1 MMRTYEEVIRQ
12 IENTHRFGNLP
23 GVEVMEH
30 VLKQLAS
37 INGKLPFVHIA
48 GTNGKGSVCAFMTE
62 IFRRSGLKAGAFIS
76 PHVVVFEERISV
88 NGQMISRED
97 VARLGNKL
105 LDTDFGVNLTMFD
118 YCLAMALM
126 YFTEQDCDIVVIETG
141 LGGRLDSTNAIGLPL
156 ATVITKIGYDHV
168 AILGDK
174 LEDIAREKAGIIKT
188 GSHVFSEQQEE
199 EAEAVIRDAADKC
212 QVQLTFVTKE
222 EIEAASKYNLRLLG
236 VHQWEN
242 AALAKLAAEYVLE
255 KFINAA
261 VTDGNKLKK
270 NEPAAEP
277 SSGTSEVMTVNISKL
292 NESEI
297 ITALRETV
305 WQGRME
311 ILSQKPFFMVDGAHN
326 GHGVLA
332 LRDSL
337 KTLYPCEKFHMIMA
351 VMADKDYKAMV
362 EEILPYAEDFVAVNM
377 DNSRALQAKDL
388 AEFINSRGV
397 KADCVDSVEE
407 ALKTLRADTKN
418 LAFGSLYFIGEIK
431 ERY

>member
-1 MMRTYEEVIRQ
+1 MRTYEEVIRQ

-30 VLKQLAS
+30 VLKQLAG

-62 IFRRSGLKAGAFIS
+62 IFRKSGLKAGAFIS
-76 PHVVVFEERISV
+76 PHVVFFEERISV

-126 YFTEQDCDIVVIETG
+126 YFTEQGCDIMVIETG

-222 EIEAASKYNLRLLG
+222 EIEAASKYNLSLLG

-242 AALAKLAAEYVLE
+242 AAVAKLAAEYVLE

-270 NEPAAEP
+270 NEP
-277 SSGTSEVMTVNISKL
+277 
-292 NESEI
+292 EI
-297 ITALRETV
+297 ISALRETV

-362 EEILPYAEDFVAVNM
+362 EELLPYAEDFVAVNM

>member
-1 MMRTYEEVIRQ
+1 MRTYEEVIRQ

-30 VLKQLAS
+30 VLKQLAG
-37 INGKLPFVHIA
+37 INDKLPFVHIA

-126 YFTEQDCDIVVIETG
+126 YFTEQDCDIMVIETG

-174 LEDIAREKAGIIKT
+174 LGDIAREKAGIIKT

-242 AALAKLAAEYVLE
+242 AAVAKLAAEYVLE

-270 NEPAAEP
+270 
-277 SSGTSEVMTVNISKL
+277 

-362 EEILPYAEDFVAVNM
+362 EELLPYAEDFVAVNM
-377 DNSRALQAKDL
+377 DNSRALQAKEL

>member
-1 MMRTYEEVIRQ
+1 MRTYEEVIRQ

-23 GVEVMEH
+23 GVEVMER
-30 VLKQLAS
+30 VLKQLAG

-62 IFRRSGLKAGAFIS
+62 IFRKSGLKAGAFIS

-126 YFTEQDCDIVVIETG
+126 YFTEQDCDIMVIETG

-174 LEDIAREKAGIIKT
+174 LGDIAREKAGIIKT

-242 AALAKLAAEYVLE
+242 AAVAKLAAEYVLE

-270 NEPAAEP
+270 NEP
-277 SSGTSEVMTVNISKL
+277 
-292 NESEI
+292 EI
-297 ITALRETV
+297 ISALRETV

-362 EEILPYAEDFVAVNM
+362 EELLPYAEDFVAVNM

-431 ERY
+431 GRY

>member
-30 VLKQLAS
+30 VLKQLAG

-270 NEPAAEP
+270 NEP
-277 SSGTSEVMTVNISKL
+277 
-292 NESEI
+292 EI
-297 ITALRETV
+297 ISALRETV

-362 EEILPYAEDFVAVNM
+362 EELLPYAEDFVAVNM

-431 ERY
+431 GRY

>member
-30 VLKQLAS
+30 VLKQLAG

-174 LEDIAREKAGIIKT
+174 LGDIAREKAGIIKT

-242 AALAKLAAEYVLE
+242 AAVAKLAAEYVLE

-270 NEPAAEP
+270 NE
-277 SSGTSEVMTVNISKL
+277 
-292 NESEI
+292 SEI

-311 ILSQKPFFMVDGAHN
+311 ILSQNPFFMVDGAHN

-362 EEILPYAEDFVAVNM
+362 EELLPYAEDFVAVNM

>member
-30 VLKQLAS
+30 VLKQLAG

-126 YFTEQDCDIVVIETG
+126 YFTEQDCDIMVIETG

-156 ATVITKIGYDHV
+156 ATVITKIGYDHM

-174 LEDIAREKAGIIKT
+174 LGDIAREKAGIIKT

-242 AALAKLAAEYVLE
+242 AAVAKLAAEYVLE

-270 NEPAAEP
+270 NE
-277 SSGTSEVMTVNISKL
+277 
-292 NESEI
+292 SEI

-311 ILSQKPFFMVDGAHN
+311 ILSQNPFFMVDGAHN

-362 EEILPYAEDFVAVNM
+362 EELLPYAEDFVAVNM
-377 DNSRALQAKDL
+377 DNSRALQAKNL

>member
-1 MMRTYEEVIRQ
+1 MRTYEEVIRQ

-30 VLKQLAS
+30 VLKQLAG
-37 INGKLPFVHIA
+37 INDKLPFVHIA

-126 YFTEQDCDIVVIETG
+126 YFTEQDCDIMVIETG

-174 LEDIAREKAGIIKT
+174 LGDIAREKAGIIKT

-199 EAEAVIRDAADKC
+199 EVEAVIRDAADKC

-242 AALAKLAAEYVLE
+242 AAVAKLAAEYVLE

-270 NEPAAEP
+270 NE
-277 SSGTSEVMTVNISKL
+277 
-292 NESEI
+292 SEI

-311 ILSQKPFFMVDGAHN
+311 ILSQNPFFMVDGAHN

>member
-1 MMRTYEEVIRQ
+1 MRTYEEVIRQ

-30 VLKQLAS
+30 VLKQLAG
-37 INGKLPFVHIA
+37 IDGKLPFVHIA

-62 IFRRSGLKAGAFIS
+62 IFRKSGLKAGAFIS

-126 YFTEQDCDIVVIETG
+126 YFTEQDCDIMVIETG

-188 GSHVFSEQQEE
+188 GSRVFSEQQEE

-212 QVQLTFVTKE
+212 HVQLTFVTKE

-242 AALAKLAAEYVLE
+242 AAVAKLAAEYVLE

-270 NEPAAEP
+270 NEP
-277 SSGTSEVMTVNISKL
+277 
-292 NESEI
+292 EI
-297 ITALRETV
+297 ISALRETV

-311 ILSQKPFFMVDGAHN
+311 ILSQNPFFMVDGAHN

-362 EEILPYAEDFVAVNM
+362 EELLPYAEDFVAVNM
-377 DNSRALQAKDL
+377 DNSRALQAKEL

>member
-1 MMRTYEEVIRQ
+1 MRTYEEVIRQ

-30 VLKQLAS
+30 VLKQLAG

-62 IFRRSGLKAGAFIS
+62 IFRKSGLKAGAFIS

-126 YFTEQDCDIVVIETG
+126 YFTEQDCDIMVIETG

-188 GSHVFSEQQEE
+188 GSYVFSEQQEE

-222 EIEAASKYNLRLLG
+222 EIEAASKYNLSLLG

-242 AALAKLAAEYVLE
+242 AAVAKLAAEYVLE

-270 NEPAAEP
+270 NEP
-277 SSGTSEVMTVNISKL
+277 
-292 NESEI
+292 EI
-297 ITALRETV
+297 ISALRETV

-362 EEILPYAEDFVAVNM
+362 EELLPYAEDFVAVNM

-431 ERY
+431 GRY

>member
-1 MMRTYEEVIRQ
+1 MRTYEEVIRQ

-30 VLKQLAS
+30 VLKQLAG

-62 IFRRSGLKAGAFIS
+62 IFRKSGLKAGAFIS
-76 PHVVVFEERISV
+76 PHVVFFEERISV

-126 YFTEQDCDIVVIETG
+126 YFTEQDCDIMVIETG

-199 EAEAVIRDAADKC
+199 KAEAVIRDAADKC

-222 EIEAASKYNLRLLG
+222 EIEAASKYNLSLLG

-242 AALAKLAAEYVLE
+242 AAVAKLAAEYVLE

-270 NEPAAEP
+270 NEP
-277 SSGTSEVMTVNISKL
+277 
-292 NESEI
+292 EI
-297 ITALRETV
+297 ISALRETV

-362 EEILPYAEDFVAVNM
+362 EELLPYAEDFVAVNM

-431 ERY
+431 GRY

>member
-1 MMRTYEEVIRQ
+1 MRTYEEVIRQ

-30 VLKQLAS
+30 VLKQLAG

-48 GTNGKGSVCAFMTE
+48 GTNGKGSVCAFMTQ
-62 IFRRSGLKAGAFIS
+62 IFRKSGLKTGAFIS

-126 YFTEQDCDIVVIETG
+126 YFTEQGCDIVVIETG

-174 LEDIAREKAGIIKT
+174 LGDIAREKAGIIKT
-188 GSHVFSEQQEE
+188 GSRVFSEQQEE

-242 AALAKLAAEYVLE
+242 AAVAKLAAEYVLE

-261 VTDGNKLKK
+261 VTD
-270 NEPAAEP
+270 
-277 SSGTSEVMTVNISKL
+277 VMAVNISKL

-311 ILSQKPFFMVDGAHN
+311 ILSPKPFFMVDGAHN

-362 EEILPYAEDFVAVNM
+362 EELLPYAEDFVAVNM

-407 ALKTLRADTKN
+407 ALKTLRADAKN

>member
-30 VLKQLAS
+30 VLKQLAG

-48 GTNGKGSVCAFMTE
+48 GTNGKGSVCAFMTQ
-62 IFRRSGLKAGAFIS
+62 IFRKSGLKAGTFIS

-97 VARLGNKL
+97 VTRLGNKL

-126 YFTEQDCDIVVIETG
+126 YFTEQDCDIMVIETG

-188 GSHVFSEQQEE
+188 GSRVFSELQEE

-242 AALAKLAAEYVLE
+242 AAVAKLAAEYVLE

-270 NEPAAEP
+270 NEA
-277 SSGTSEVMTVNISKL
+277 
-292 NESEI
+292 EI

-311 ILSQKPFFMVDGAHN
+311 ILSQNPFFMVDGAHN

-362 EEILPYAEDFVAVNM
+362 EELLPYAEDFVAVNM

>member
-1 MMRTYEEVIRQ
+1 MRTYEEVIRQ

-30 VLKQLAS
+30 VLKQLAG

-62 IFRRSGLKAGAFIS
+62 IFRKSGLKAGAFIS

-126 YFTEQDCDIVVIETG
+126 YFTEQGCDIMVIETG

-174 LEDIAREKAGIIKT
+174 LGDIAREKAGIIKT

-199 EAEAVIRDAADKC
+199 EAEDVIRDAADKC

-242 AALAKLAAEYVLE
+242 AAVAKLAAEYVLE

-270 NEPAAEP
+270 NEP
-277 SSGTSEVMTVNISKL
+277 
-292 NESEI
+292 EI
-297 ITALRETV
+297 ISALRETV

-311 ILSQKPFFMVDGAHN
+311 ILSQNPFFMVDGAHN

-362 EEILPYAEDFVAVNM
+362 EELLPYAEDFVAVNM
-377 DNSRALQAKDL
+377 DNSRALQAKEL

>member
-1 MMRTYEEVIRQ
+1 
-12 IENTHRFGNLP
+12 
-23 GVEVMEH
+23 MEH
-30 VLKQLAS
+30 VLKQLAG

-62 IFRRSGLKAGAFIS
+62 IFRKSGLKAGAFIS

-126 YFTEQDCDIVVIETG
+126 YFTEQDCDIMVIETG

-199 EAEAVIRDAADKC
+199 KAEAVIRDAADKC

-242 AALAKLAAEYVLE
+242 AAVAKLAAEYVLE

-270 NEPAAEP
+270 
-277 SSGTSEVMTVNISKL
+277 

-362 EEILPYAEDFVAVNM
+362 EELLPYAEDFVAVNM
-377 DNSRALQAKDL
+377 DNSRAMQAKDL

>member
-1 MMRTYEEVIRQ
+1 MRTYEEVIRQ

-23 GVEVMEH
+23 GVEAMEH
-30 VLKQLAS
+30 VLKQLAG

-62 IFRRSGLKAGAFIS
+62 IFRKSGLKAGAFIS

-126 YFTEQDCDIVVIETG
+126 YFTEQGCDIMVIETG

-222 EIEAASKYNLRLLG
+222 EIEAASKYNLSLLG

-242 AALAKLAAEYVLE
+242 AAVAKLAAEYVLE

-270 NEPAAEP
+270 NEP
-277 SSGTSEVMTVNISKL
+277 
-292 NESEI
+292 EI
-297 ITALRETV
+297 ISALRETV

-362 EEILPYAEDFVAVNM
+362 EELLPYAEDFVAVNM

>member
-1 MMRTYEEVIRQ
+1 MRTYEEVIRQ

-30 VLKQLAS
+30 VLKQLAG
-37 INGKLPFVHIA
+37 INGKLPFVHVA
-48 GTNGKGSVCAFMTE
+48 GTNGKGSVCAFMTQ
-62 IFRRSGLKAGAFIS
+62 IFKESGLKVGTFIS
-76 PHVVVFEERISV
+76 PHVVVFEERITV

-126 YFTEQDCDIVVIETG
+126 YFTEQDCDIAVIETG

-168 AILGDK
+168 AILGDN
-174 LEDIAREKAGIIKT
+174 LTDIAGEKAGIIKS
-188 GSHVFSEQQEE
+188 GSRVFSEMQEE
-199 EAEAVIRDAADKC
+199 EAEAVIRHAADKC
-212 QVQLTFVTKE
+212 QVQLTFVTEE
-222 EIEAASKYNLRLLG
+222 EIKEASKYNLRLLG

-242 AALAKLAAEYVLE
+242 AAVAKLAAEYVLD
-255 KFINAA
+255 
-261 VTDGNKLKK
+261 TMGN
-270 NEPAAEP
+270 
-277 SSGTSEVMTVNISKL
+277 NITRLS
-292 NESEI
+292 ESEI
-297 ITALRETV
+297 ISALRETT

-311 ILSQKPFFMVDGAHN
+311 ILSQTPFFMVDGAHN

-337 KTLYPCEKFHMIMA
+337 KTLYPGEKFHMIMA

-362 EEILPYAEDFVAVNM
+362 EELLPYAIDFVAVNM

-388 AEFINSRGV
+388 ADFINDRGV
-397 KADCVDSVEE
+397 KAACVDSVDE
-407 ALKTLRADTKN
+407 ALRTLRTDTKN

>member
-1 MMRTYEEVIRQ
+1 MRTYEEVIRQ

-30 VLKQLAS
+30 VLKQLAG

-62 IFRRSGLKAGAFIS
+62 IFRKSGLKAGAFIS

-97 VARLGNKL
+97 VARFGNKL

-126 YFTEQDCDIVVIETG
+126 YFTEQDCDIMVIETG

-222 EIEAASKYNLRLLG
+222 EIEAASKYNLSLLG

-242 AALAKLAAEYVLE
+242 AAVAKLAAEYVLE

-270 NEPAAEP
+270 NEP
-277 SSGTSEVMTVNISKL
+277 
-292 NESEI
+292 EI
-297 ITALRETV
+297 ISALRETV

-362 EEILPYAEDFVAVNM
+362 EELLPYAEDFVAVNM

-431 ERY
+431 GRY

>member
-1 MMRTYEEVIRQ
+1 
-12 IENTHRFGNLP
+12 
-23 GVEVMEH
+23 MEH
-30 VLKQLAS
+30 VLKQLAG

-48 GTNGKGSVCAFMTE
+48 GTNGKGSVCAFMTQ
-62 IFRRSGLKAGAFIS
+62 IFRKSGLKTGAFIS

-126 YFTEQDCDIVVIETG
+126 YFTEQGCDIVVIETG

-174 LEDIAREKAGIIKT
+174 LGDIAREKAGIIKT
-188 GSHVFSEQQEE
+188 GSRVFSEQQEE

-242 AALAKLAAEYVLE
+242 AAVAKLAAEYVLE

-261 VTDGNKLKK
+261 VTD
-270 NEPAAEP
+270 
-277 SSGTSEVMTVNISKL
+277 VMAVNISKL

-362 EEILPYAEDFVAVNM
+362 EELLPYAEDFVAVNM

-407 ALKTLRADTKN
+407 ALKTLRADAKN

>member
-30 VLKQLAS
+30 VLKQLAG

-62 IFRRSGLKAGAFIS
+62 IFRKSGLKAGAFIS

-242 AALAKLAAEYVLE
+242 AAVAKLAAEYVLE

-270 NEPAAEP
+270 NE
-277 SSGTSEVMTVNISKL
+277 
-292 NESEI
+292 SEI
-297 ITALRETV
+297 ISALRETV

-362 EEILPYAEDFVAVNM
+362 EELLPYAEDFVAVNM

-407 ALKTLRADTKN
+407 ALKTLKADTKN

>member
-1 MMRTYEEVIRQ
+1 
-12 IENTHRFGNLP
+12 
-23 GVEVMEH
+23 MEH
-30 VLKQLAS
+30 VLKQLTG

-62 IFRRSGLKAGAFIS
+62 IFRKSGLKAGAFIS
-76 PHVVVFEERISV
+76 PHVVAFEERISV

-126 YFTEQDCDIVVIETG
+126 YFTEQDCDIMVIETG

-222 EIEAASKYNLRLLG
+222 EIEAASKYNLSLLG

-242 AALAKLAAEYVLE
+242 AAVAKLAAEYVLE

-270 NEPAAEP
+270 NEP
-277 SSGTSEVMTVNISKL
+277 
-292 NESEI
+292 EI
-297 ITALRETV
+297 ISALRETV

-362 EEILPYAEDFVAVNM
+362 EELLPYAEDFVAVNM
-377 DNSRALQAKDL
+377 DNSRALQAKEL

-431 ERY
+431 GRY

>member
-1 MMRTYEEVIRQ
+1 MRTYEEVIRQ

-23 GVEVMEH
+23 GVEVMDH
-30 VLKQLAS
+30 VLKQLAG

-62 IFRRSGLKAGAFIS
+62 IFRKSGLKAGAFIS

-126 YFTEQDCDIVVIETG
+126 YFTEQDCDIMVIETG

-222 EIEAASKYNLRLLG
+222 EIEAASKYNLSLLG

-242 AALAKLAAEYVLE
+242 AAVAKLAAEYVLE

-270 NEPAAEP
+270 NEP
-277 SSGTSEVMTVNISKL
+277 
-292 NESEI
+292 EI
-297 ITALRETV
+297 ISALRETV

-362 EEILPYAEDFVAVNM
+362 EELLPYAEDFVAVNM

-431 ERY
+431 GRY

>member
-1 MMRTYEEVIRQ
+1 MRTYEEVIRQ

-30 VLKQLAS
+30 VLKQLAG

-48 GTNGKGSVCAFMTE
+48 GTNGKGSVCAFMTQ
-62 IFRRSGLKAGAFIS
+62 IFRKSGLKTGAFIS

-88 NGQMISRED
+88 NGQMISKED

-126 YFTEQDCDIVVIETG
+126 YFTEQGCDIVVIETG

-174 LEDIAREKAGIIKT
+174 LGDIAREKAGIIKT
-188 GSHVFSEQQEE
+188 GSRVFSEQQEE

-242 AALAKLAAEYVLE
+242 AAVAKLAAEYVLE

-261 VTDGNKLKK
+261 VTD
-270 NEPAAEP
+270 
-277 SSGTSEVMTVNISKL
+277 VMAVNISKL

-362 EEILPYAEDFVAVNM
+362 EELLPYAEDFVAVNM
-377 DNSRALQAKDL
+377 DNSRALQAKNL

-407 ALKTLRADTKN
+407 ALKTLRADAKN

>member
-1 MMRTYEEVIRQ
+1 MRTYEEVIRQ

-30 VLKQLAS
+30 VLKQLAG

-62 IFRRSGLKAGAFIS
+62 IFRKSGLKAGAFIS
-76 PHVVVFEERISV
+76 PHVVFFEERISV

-126 YFTEQDCDIVVIETG
+126 YFTEQDCDIMVIETG

-222 EIEAASKYNLRLLG
+222 EIEAASKYNLSLLG

-242 AALAKLAAEYVLE
+242 AAVAKLAAEYVLE

-270 NEPAAEP
+270 NEP
-277 SSGTSEVMTVNISKL
+277 
-292 NESEI
+292 EI
-297 ITALRETV
+297 ISALRETV

-362 EEILPYAEDFVAVNM
+362 EELLPYAEDFVAVNM

-431 ERY
+431 GRY

>member
-1 MMRTYEEVIRQ
+1 
-12 IENTHRFGNLP
+12 
-23 GVEVMEH
+23 MEH
-30 VLKQLAS
+30 VLKQLAG

-62 IFRRSGLKAGAFIS
+62 IFRKSGLKAGAFIS

-126 YFTEQDCDIVVIETG
+126 YFTEQDCDIMVIETG

-242 AALAKLAAEYVLE
+242 AAVAKLAAEYVLE

-270 NEPAAEP
+270 NE
-277 SSGTSEVMTVNISKL
+277 
-292 NESEI
+292 SEI
-297 ITALRETV
+297 ISALRETV

-362 EEILPYAEDFVAVNM
+362 EELLPYAEDFVAVNM

>member
-30 VLKQLAS
+30 VLKQLAG

-126 YFTEQDCDIVVIETG
+126 YFTEQDCDIMVIETG

-156 ATVITKIGYDHV
+156 ATVITKIGYDHM

-174 LEDIAREKAGIIKT
+174 LGDIAREKAGIIKT

-242 AALAKLAAEYVLE
+242 AAVAKLAAEYVLE

-270 NEPAAEP
+270 NE
-277 SSGTSEVMTVNISKL
+277 
-292 NESEI
+292 SEI

-311 ILSQKPFFMVDGAHN
+311 ILSQNPFFMVDGAHN

-362 EEILPYAEDFVAVNM
+362 EELLPYAEDFVAVNM

>member
-1 MMRTYEEVIRQ
+1 MRTYEEVIRQ

-30 VLKQLAS
+30 VLKQLAG

-62 IFRRSGLKAGAFIS
+62 IFRKSGLKAGAFIS
-76 PHVVVFEERISV
+76 PHVVAFEERISV

-126 YFTEQDCDIVVIETG
+126 YFTEQGCDIMVIETG
-141 LGGRLDSTNAIGLPL
+141 LGGRLDSTNAIGLPI

-174 LEDIAREKAGIIKT
+174 LEDIAWEKAGIIKT

-222 EIEAASKYNLRLLG
+222 EIEAASKYNLSLLG

-242 AALAKLAAEYVLE
+242 AAVAKLAAEYVLE

-270 NEPAAEP
+270 NEP
-277 SSGTSEVMTVNISKL
+277 
-292 NESEI
+292 EI
-297 ITALRETV
+297 ISALRETV

-362 EEILPYAEDFVAVNM
+362 EELLPYAEDFVAVNM

>member
-1 MMRTYEEVIRQ
+1 MRAYEEVIRQ

-30 VLKQLAS
+30 VLKQLAG
-37 INGKLPFVHIA
+37 INDKLPFVHIA

-126 YFTEQDCDIVVIETG
+126 YFTEQDCDIMVIETG

-174 LEDIAREKAGIIKT
+174 LGDIAREKAGIIKT

-242 AALAKLAAEYVLE
+242 AAVAKLAAEYVLE

-270 NEPAAEP
+270 
-277 SSGTSEVMTVNISKL
+277 

>member
-1 MMRTYEEVIRQ
+1 MRTYEEVIRQ

-30 VLKQLAS
+30 VLKQLTG

-62 IFRRSGLKAGAFIS
+62 IFRKSGLKAGAFIS
-76 PHVVVFEERISV
+76 PHVVAFEERISV

-126 YFTEQDCDIVVIETG
+126 YFTEQDCDIMVIETG

-222 EIEAASKYNLRLLG
+222 EIEAASKYNLSLLG

-242 AALAKLAAEYVLE
+242 AAVAKLAAEYVLE

-270 NEPAAEP
+270 NEP
-277 SSGTSEVMTVNISKL
+277 
-292 NESEI
+292 EI
-297 ITALRETV
+297 ISALRETV

-362 EEILPYAEDFVAVNM
+362 EELLPYAEDFVAVNM

-431 ERY
+431 GRY

>member
-1 MMRTYEEVIRQ
+1 M
-12 IENTHRFGNLP
+12 
-23 GVEVMEH
+23 
-30 VLKQLAS
+30 
-37 INGKLPFVHIA
+37 
-48 GTNGKGSVCAFMTE
+48 
-62 IFRRSGLKAGAFIS
+62 
-76 PHVVVFEERISV
+76 
-88 NGQMISRED
+88 
-97 VARLGNKL
+97 
-105 LDTDFGVNLTMFD
+105 
-118 YCLAMALM
+118 
-126 YFTEQDCDIVVIETG
+126 
-141 LGGRLDSTNAIGLPL
+141 
-156 ATVITKIGYDHV
+156 
-168 AILGDK
+168 
-174 LEDIAREKAGIIKT
+174 
-188 GSHVFSEQQEE
+188 
-199 EAEAVIRDAADKC
+199 IRDAADKC

-222 EIEAASKYNLRLLG
+222 EIEAASKYKLRLLG

-242 AALAKLAAEYVLE
+242 AAVAKLAAEYVLE

-270 NEPAAEP
+270 NE
-277 SSGTSEVMTVNISKL
+277 
-292 NESEI
+292 SEI

-311 ILSQKPFFMVDGAHN
+311 ILSQNPFFMVDGAHN

-362 EEILPYAEDFVAVNM
+362 EELLPYAEDFVAVNM

>member
-30 VLKQLAS
+30 VLKQLAG

-62 IFRRSGLKAGAFIS
+62 IFRKSGLKAGAFIS

-126 YFTEQDCDIVVIETG
+126 YFTEQDCDIMVIETG

-174 LEDIAREKAGIIKT
+174 LGDIAREKAGIIKT

-199 EAEAVIRDAADKC
+199 EAEDVIRDAADKC

-242 AALAKLAAEYVLE
+242 AAVAKLAAEYVLE

-270 NEPAAEP
+270 
-277 SSGTSEVMTVNISKL
+277 

-362 EEILPYAEDFVAVNM
+362 EELLPYAEDFVAVNM

>member
-1 MMRTYEEVIRQ
+1 
-12 IENTHRFGNLP
+12 
-23 GVEVMEH
+23 MEH
-30 VLKQLAS
+30 VLKQLAG

-62 IFRRSGLKAGAFIS
+62 IFRKSGLKAGAFIS

-126 YFTEQDCDIVVIETG
+126 YFTEQDCDIMVIETG

-242 AALAKLAAEYVLE
+242 AAVAKLAAEYVLE

-270 NEPAAEP
+270 
-277 SSGTSEVMTVNISKL
+277 

-362 EEILPYAEDFVAVNM
+362 EELLPYAEDFVAVNM

-407 ALKTLRADTKN
+407 ALKTLRTDTKN

>member
-30 VLKQLAS
+30 VLKQLAG

-62 IFRRSGLKAGAFIS
+62 IFRKSGLKAGAFIS

-126 YFTEQDCDIVVIETG
+126 YFTEQDCDIMVIETG

-222 EIEAASKYNLRLLG
+222 EIEAASKYNLSLLG

-242 AALAKLAAEYVLE
+242 AAVAKLAAEYVLE

-270 NEPAAEP
+270 NEP
-277 SSGTSEVMTVNISKL
+277 
-292 NESEI
+292 EI
-297 ITALRETV
+297 ISALRETV

-362 EEILPYAEDFVAVNM
+362 EELLPYAEDFVAVNM

>member
-1 MMRTYEEVIRQ
+1 MRAYEEVIRQ

-30 VLKQLAS
+30 VLKQLAG
-37 INGKLPFVHIA
+37 INDKLPFVHIA

-126 YFTEQDCDIVVIETG
+126 YFTEQDCDIMVIETG

-188 GSHVFSEQQEE
+188 GSRVFSEQQEE

-212 QVQLTFVTKE
+212 HVQLTFVTKE

-242 AALAKLAAEYVLE
+242 AAVAKLAAEYVLE

-270 NEPAAEP
+270 NEP
-277 SSGTSEVMTVNISKL
+277 
-292 NESEI
+292 EI
-297 ITALRETV
+297 ISALRETV

-362 EEILPYAEDFVAVNM
+362 EELLPYAEDFVAVNM

>member
-1 MMRTYEEVIRQ
+1 MRTYEEVIRQ

-30 VLKQLAS
+30 VLKQLAG

-62 IFRRSGLKAGAFIS
+62 IFRKSGLKAGAFIS

-126 YFTEQDCDIVVIETG
+126 YFTEQDCDIMVIETG

-222 EIEAASKYNLRLLG
+222 EIEAASKYNLSLLG

-242 AALAKLAAEYVLE
+242 AAVAKLAAEYVLE

-270 NEPAAEP
+270 NEP
-277 SSGTSEVMTVNISKL
+277 
-292 NESEI
+292 EI
-297 ITALRETV
+297 ISALRETV

-362 EEILPYAEDFVAVNM
+362 EELLPYAEDFVAVNM

-431 ERY
+431 GRY

>member
-1 MMRTYEEVIRQ
+1 MRTYEEVIRQ

-30 VLKQLAS
+30 VLKQLAG

-62 IFRRSGLKAGAFIS
+62 IFRKSGLKAGAFIS

-126 YFTEQDCDIVVIETG
+126 YFTEQDCDIMVIETG

-222 EIEAASKYNLRLLG
+222 EIEAASKYNLSLLG

-242 AALAKLAAEYVLE
+242 AAVAKLAAEYVLE

-270 NEPAAEP
+270 NEP
-277 SSGTSEVMTVNISKL
+277 
-292 NESEI
+292 EI
-297 ITALRETV
+297 ISALRETV

-362 EEILPYAEDFVAVNM
+362 EELLPYAEDFVALNM

-431 ERY
+431 GRY

>member
-30 VLKQLAS
+30 VLKQLAG

-62 IFRRSGLKAGAFIS
+62 IFRKSGLKVGAFIS

-126 YFTEQDCDIVVIETG
+126 YFTEQGCDIMVIETG

-242 AALAKLAAEYVLE
+242 AAVAKLAAEYVLE

-270 NEPAAEP
+270 
-277 SSGTSEVMTVNISKL
+277 

-362 EEILPYAEDFVAVNM
+362 EELLPYAEDFVAVNM

-407 ALKTLRADTKN
+407 ALKTLRTDTKN

>member
-1 MMRTYEEVIRQ
+1 MRTYEEVIRQ

-30 VLKQLAS
+30 VLKQLAG
-37 INGKLPFVHIA
+37 INDKLPFVHIA

-126 YFTEQDCDIVVIETG
+126 YFTEQDCDIMVIETG

-174 LEDIAREKAGIIKT
+174 LGDIAREKAGIIKT

-242 AALAKLAAEYVLE
+242 AAVAKLAAEYVLE

-270 NEPAAEP
+270 NE
-277 SSGTSEVMTVNISKL
+277 
-292 NESEI
+292 SEI

-311 ILSQKPFFMVDGAHN
+311 ILSQNPFFMVDGAHN

-362 EEILPYAEDFVAVNM
+362 EEILPYAEDFVAVNI